1 MIINST
7 GSTKVTIG
15 DTKEYKTTID
25 VENID
30 FIATLL
36 SSNLY
41 SDPESSFIREIV
53 SNGWDAHVEAG
64 NTDIPIVVKID
75 RAPNDYFNHHITI
88 RDYGTGLS
96 KEDFENI
103 YCKIG
108 TSTKRASND
117 YLGCFGIGK
126 YATMAVSKVA
136 YITSYHNG
144 IARFYIMTKDG
155 NNITTNLMSENPTT
169 EHNGLEI
176 TIRNVSN
183 FNRYTKAID
192 SLLFFPNV
200 YVDGINSIVNTTKIK
215 RFKYFSYA
223 STIVE
228 NKILL
233 GNVLYPLNTSILP
246 PELVNF
252 YRNIVNSG
260 VVINFNIGELI
271 VTPNRE
277 SIIYNSKTNALIIDR
292 VKAAFKEM
300 RDIIKSN
307 ISLDFD
313 NPCKYHDFF
322 EYKVGF
328 DFITNTVYYRYNSP
342 RFVPTFK
349 ASELDFDV
357 TLYGEKNVDMSVL
370 FWIRNNNPC
379 KKAYVANNKV
389 YKDKYPYI
397 VNRDSNSS
405 DAKIIFVNSSLKL
418 SAILK
423 SYLVEYYPNTLLV
436 SHPTF
441 IDFTTQYFN
450 SVHCIDKTD
459 PTMLKTLK
467 SCYDWYLRRGKFIDF
482 DNYKPFLDYKEQLKK
497 EAKENKTPVLKDV
510 ILYITLPSGYDTDR
524 HFKTY
529 NDAVKYIKSL
539 HNGVFFRKIDDGI
552 YSRLTSKLG
561 YISIAANQK
570 VLNLLSKESFTSKI
584 DTSTLLH
591 HSDLVFYN
599 TVKNSDYK
607 NYITDNLSVNF
618 INTLPEEFKQLIRRC
633 RAVFKKELYAFDTAI
648 DYNSNVP
655 IDSHLLDKFNQLAAC
670 YRQYCVLI
678 DDLDIHGSVDNH
690 IGDLVAYIIM
700 KNKLYRVSNDCYN
713 KIKSNKIILNLCKK

>member
-64 NTDIPIVVKID
+64 NTNTPIVVKID
-75 RAPNDYFNHHITI
+75 RAPNDYYNHHITI

-136 YITSYHNG
+136 YITSYYNG
-144 IARFYIMTKDG
+144 TARFYIMTKDG

-176 TIRNVSN
+176 TIKNVSN

-200 YVDGINSIVNTTKIK
+200 YIDGINSIVNTTKIK

-246 PELVNF
+246 PELVIF
-252 YRNIVNSG
+252 YRNIVDSG

-292 VKAAFKEM
+292 VKAAFEEMKE
-300 RDIIKSN
+300 IIKNN

-349 ASELDFDV
+349 ASELNFNV
-357 TLYGEKNVDMSVL
+357 TLCGEKNIDMSVL

-405 DAKIIFVNSSLKL
+405 DAKIIFVNQSLKL

-423 SYLVEYYPNTLLV
+423 SYLVEYYPDTLLV
-436 SHPTF
+436 SHPT
-441 IDFTTQYFN
+441 IMDFATQYFD
-450 SVHCIDKTD
+450 SVHRTDKTN
-459 PTMLKTLK
+459 PTMLNTLK
-467 SCYDWYLRRGKFIDF
+467 ICYVWYLKRGKFIDF
-482 DNYKPFLDYKEQLKK
+482 DDYKPFLDYKEQLKK

-539 HNGVFFRKIDDGI
+539 NNGVFFRKIDDRI
-552 YSRLTSKLG
+552 YSKLTSKLG

-570 VLNLLSKESFTSKI
+570 VLNLLNKESFTSKI
-584 DTSTLLH
+584 DTDTLLH

-607 NYITDNLSVNF
+607 NYITDNLNVNF

-633 RAVFKKELYAFDTAI
+633 RAVYKKGLYAFDTAI

-655 IDSHLLDKFNQLAAC
+655 IDSYLLDKFNQLAAC

-678 DDLDIHGSVDNH
+678 DDLDVHSSVDNH
-690 IGDLVAYIIM
+690 IGDLVAYIII

>member
-64 NTDIPIVVKID
+64 NTDTPIVVKID
-75 RAPNDYFNHHITI
+75 RAPNDYYNHHITI

-136 YITSYHNG
+136 YITSYYNG
-144 IARFYIMTKDG
+144 TARFYIMTKDG

-176 TIRNVSN
+176 TIKYISN
-183 FNRYTKAID
+183 FNRYIKAID

-260 VVINFNIGELI
+260 VVINFNIGELT

-292 VKAAFKEM
+292 VKAAFEEMKE
-300 RDIIKSN
+300 IIKNN

-322 EYKVGF
+322 QYNVGF
-328 DFITNTVYYRYNSP
+328 DFITNTVYYRYDSP
-342 RFVPTFK
+342 RCVPTFK
-349 ASELDFDV
+349 ASELNFNA
-357 TLYGEKNVDMSVL
+357 TLCGEKNVDMRVL

-423 SYLVEYYPNTLLV
+423 SYLVEYYPDTLLV
-436 SHPTF
+436 SHPT
-441 IDFTTQYFN
+441 IMDFTTQYFD
-450 SVHCIDKTD
+450 SVHCTDKTD

-467 SCYDWYLRRGKFIDF
+467 ICYDWYLKRGKFIDF
-482 DNYKPFLDYKEQLKK
+482 DNYKSFLDYKEQLKK
-497 EAKENKTPVLKDV
+497 EAKENKTPVLQDI

-539 HNGVFFRKIDDGI
+539 NNGVFFRKIDDRI

-584 DTSTLLH
+584 DTDTLLH

-599 TVKNSDYK
+599 TVKNSDYN
-607 NYITDNLSVNF
+607 NYITDNLHVNF

-633 RAVFKKELYAFDTAI
+633 RSVYKKELYALDTAI

-655 IDSHLLDKFNQLAAC
+655 IDNHLLNKFNQLAAC
-670 YRQYCVLI
+670 YRQYCILI
-678 DDLDIHGSVDNH
+678 DDLDVRGSIDNH

-713 KIKSNKIILNLCKK
+713 KIRSNKIILNLCKK